1 MKTFSDKLLLLIIA
15 LSAIALLL
23 TFVDEQKT
31 KDRAVQIEREKTE
44 QQKQYNTCLF
54 KLMANGIDIQIIEKQ
69 DMCVKPMEL
78 KPPVSASIQR

>member
-1 MKTFSDKLLLLIIA
+1 MKTNSDKIMLALLF
-15 LSAIALLL
+15 LSGIALLL

-69 DMCVKPMEL
+69 DMCVKPIEL

>member
-1 MKTFSDKLLLLIIA
+1 MKTNSDKILFCVLFIFVIVLFFA
-15 LSAIALLL
+15 
-23 TFVDEQKT
+23 FVDEQVSKT
-31 KDRAVQIEREKTE
+31 KAVQIEQQKTE